1 MVEKAS
7 IFKLGSAER
16 LAKFLTTLYGKTL
29 CEIAELQTKEIIQVA
44 PAQNTADEPGQ
55 DKKTEAIA
63 KEIRD
68 QTREVRSKSRQNID
82 NRYFCFL
89 HIVN

>member
-7 IFKLGSAER
+7 IFKLGPVQR
-16 LAKFLTTLYGKTL
+16 LAKFLVALYGKTL

-44 PAQNTADEPGQ
+44 PAEQTADDADQ

-63 KEIRD
+63 EEIRD
-68 QTREVRSKSRQNID
+68 QTREVRTKSRQNID
-82 NRYFCFL
+82 NRYFCLL
-89 HIVN
+89 HIES